1 LPGWSTL
8 GHLYACMAEEL
19 ERRIRDR
26 TAHIC
31 VIGLGY
37 VGLPLAVE
45 FAEAGYHV
53 VGVDV
58 DVAKVDAI
66 RDGRSYIPDVAGKR
80 VDALVRV
87 TRLSATTDYESID
100 PSPDAVFICVPTPYT
115 TLKVPDLSFITQ
127 AAETIAAGLRPGQLV
142 VLESTTYPG
151 TTEELVLPIL
161 QGAGDMRHERDFFL
175 AFSPERIDPGQ
186 AHYDIG
192 TVTKVVGG
200 AGPGGRRMASLLFE
214 AVAPGKVHGVSSA
227 RTAEMA
233 KLLENTFRSVNIALV
248 NELAMLAE
256 RMNLDIWEVIDAAS
270 TKPFGFMPFY
280 PGPGVGG
287 HCIPVDPFYL
297 SWKAREFDF
306 YTRFVELAAE
316 INDNMPFHTV
326 ELVERALDSRGLAT
340 RGARILVLGVAFKRN
355 VDDARNSPARR
366 VVELLRT
373 RGAQVSYHDPHVP
386 CFRVAGTVFGKGDS
400 TDLRSVDLDDHILE
414 WADAVVILVAH
425 SAIDFPR
432 VALAA
437 RLLIDATG
445 ITRSLKRPDAWRL
458 GAPAPALT

>member
-1 LPGWSTL
+1 MKT
-8 GHLYACMAEEL
+8 EL
-19 ERRIRDR
+19 EARIRDH
-26 TAHIC
+26 TAQVC

-37 VGLPLAVE
+37 VGLPLAAE

-53 VGVDV
+53 IGVDV
-58 DVAKVDAI
+58 DAPKVEAI
-66 RDGRSYIPDVAGKR
+66 RAGRSYIPDVSSSRIGPLVQVGK
-80 VDALVRV
+80 
-87 TRLSATTDYESID
+87 LSATVDYQSID
-100 PSPDAVFICVPTPYT
+100 PAPDAVFICVPTPYT
-115 TLKVPDLSFITQ
+115 ALKVPDLSYITQ
-127 AAETIAAGLRPGQLV
+127 AAETIASGLQRGQLV

-161 QGAGDMRHERDFFL
+161 EGAGDLVHERDFFL

-192 TVTKVVGG
+192 TVPKVVGG
-200 AGPGGRRMASLLFE
+200 AGPEGLRMAALLFD
-214 AVAPGKVHGVSSA
+214 AVAPGKVHEVSSA

-256 RMNLDIWEVIDAAS
+256 RMGIDIWEVIDAAS

-326 ELVERALDSRGLAT
+326 QLVERALDSHGLST
-340 RGARILVLGVAFKRN
+340 RGAKVLVLGVAFKRDI
-355 VDDARNSPARR
+355 DDARNSPARR
-366 VVELLRT
+366 VVEMLRT
-373 RGAQVSYHDPHVP
+373 LGAEVCYHDPHIPSFKVAGMVFGKDGHTDLHSVP
-386 CFRVAGTVFGKGDS
+386 LTDDLLKDVDVVVILAAHRAIDFARVAGCA
-400 TDLRSVDLDDHILE
+400 R
-414 WADAVVILVAH
+414 ILV
-425 SAIDFPR
+425 
-432 VALAA
+432 
-437 RLLIDATG
+437 DATG
-445 ITRSLKRPDAWRL
+445 ATR
-458 GAPAPALT
+458 